1 MSEGLSY
8 AGFVL
13 EAMDDVVIVLDPEER
28 IALVNPAAEAFL
40 GRPREEMVGRPYGD
54 VFGPLD
60 ATSWLLLDTLRNGR
74 RYESAVGDYCPLCRR
89 QGHFIVS
96 TMLLVSP
103 DGQVHGAV
111 EIIKDISVRQALED
125 RLRAAER
132 LAEMGQ
138 VAAAAAHEVRNP
150 LTAVKGF
157 LQLLQRRVGWPERE
171 YVDIALRHMRRVED
185 FVREFLLLARPTE
198 LERQELD
205 LSSLLLDVGGQIWLQ
220 ERADETAAT
229 AGLHFLHAEVEP
241 GLTVRGDAARLTQ
254 VVVNLLQNAREVMPS
269 GGTVMLLAR
278 RTEQAQVEV
287 VIRDQGPGLPQG
299 SRDDVFTPFVS
310 SKPAGTG
317 LGLTIC
323 RRIVEGHG
331 GAIEARDVPGGGAE
345 FTVRLP
351 LLGA

>member
-28 IALVNPAAEAFL
+28 IALVNPAGETFL
-40 GRPREEMVGRPYGD
+40 GRPKDQMVGQPYPD

-60 ATSWLLLDTLRNGR
+60 ETSWMLLDTLRNSR
-74 RYESAVGDYCPLCRR
+74 RYDSAVSDYCPLCRR
-89 QGHFIVS
+89 QGHFIMS
-96 TMLLVSP
+96 TMLLKSP
-103 DGQVHGAV
+103 DGRVHGAV
-111 EIIKDISVRQALED
+111 EIIKDLSARKALED

-171 YVDIALRHMRRVED
+171 YANIALAHMRRVEA
-185 FVREFLLLARPTE
+185 FMQEFLLLARPTD
-198 LERQELD
+198 LHHKDVD
-205 LSSLLLDVGGQIWLQ
+205 LSDLLLEVGSQVWLEVNASDTEAQ
-220 ERADETAAT
+220 PNP
-229 AGLHFLHAEVEP
+229 HFLQAEVEP
-241 GLTVRGDAARLTQ
+241 GLVVQGDPERLTQ
-254 VVVNLLQNAREVMPS
+254 VVVNLLQNAREVMPT
-269 GGTVMLLAR
+269 GGTVTLLAR
-278 RTEQAQVEV
+278 REQPSRAQIV
-287 VIRDQGPGLPQG
+287 VRDQGPGLPQG
-299 SRDDVFTPFVS
+299 IRGDIFAPFVS

-331 GAIEARDVPGGGAE
+331 GTIEARNAPAGGAE
-345 FTVRLP
+345 FIVNLP
-351 LLGA
+351 LAAG